1 MSFMMAMQ
9 AIGTGI
15 QVYSALQE
23 GDAQQDLGA
32 FKQQQYQQEQINAKI
47 EAEQMHVD
55 RVDQFDTATQT
66 NEAFRSFLGR
76 DTSDQSFEAFLN
88 KQREIAFRDT
98 SRIATQGFLKE
109 ASLELSGRVARYEG
123 DIRARGARQKAMLSL
138 VTGMGKMYETMA
150 V

>member
-47 EAEQMHVD
+47 
-55 RVDQFDTATQT
+55 
-66 NEAFRSFLGR
+66 
-76 DTSDQSFEAFLN
+76 
-88 KQREIAFRDT
+88 
-98 SRIATQGFLKE
+98 
-109 ASLELSGRVARYEG
+109 
-123 DIRARGARQKAMLSL
+123 
-138 VTGMGKMYETMA
+138 
-150 V
+150 